1 MASETNWA
9 GNLRYRAQRLVEP
22 VTVDELADAI
32 VSSDRARVL
41 GTRHSFSDIADTTGV
56 HLSLARMVDVP
67 TFDRTTGTVSVP
79 AAMRYGELA
88 PWLHERGR
96 ALANL
101 ASLPHIS
108 VGGAVATGTHG
119 SGERIGSLATQVAAV
134 ELVDGTGAHV
144 RVARGDADFDGTV
157 VSLGALGAVVRLE
170 LDTVAAEPYGQTVY
184 EGIGWDAALDGF
196 DELQASGD
204 SVSLFT
210 TWRSADEIDQVW
222 VKSRRAAPDLRA
234 LGGRPADGA
243 RHPIPGV
250 DPRPATEQG
259 HVPGAWFDRLPHFRL
274 AFTPSAGDE
283 LQSEY
288 LLPRSELRE
297 AVAGLRG
304 LASRIAPVLLV
315 SEVRTVAADR
325 LWLSSAY
332 DTDVVAFH
340 FTWRRDEAAVGELL
354 PHIEAALPPSAR
366 PHWGKVFA
374 LPGREVRARYPRWSE
389 FAELRA
395 RRDPQGR
402 FANAWTGR
410 LGLT

>member
-22 VTVDELADAI
+22 VTVDELAETI
-32 VSSDRARVL
+32 VSADRVRVL

-56 HLSLARMVDVP
+56 HVSLARMVDVP
-67 TFDRTTGTVSVP
+67 TLDRATGVVSVP

-88 PWLHERGR
+88 PWLHDRGR

-108 VGGAVATGTHG
+108 VGGSVATGTHG
-119 SGERIGSLATQVAAV
+119 SGERIGSLATQVSAV
-134 ELVDGTGAHV
+134 ELVDGSGAHV
-144 RVARGDADFDGTV
+144 RVERGDPDFDGTV

-184 EGIGWDAALDGF
+184 EGIGWDAVLDGF
-196 DELQASGD
+196 DELQAAGD

-222 VKSRRAAPDLRA
+222 VKSRRDAPDLTA
-234 LGGRPADGA
+234 FGGRPADGA

-259 HVPGAWFDRLPHFRL
+259 HAPGAWFDRLPHFRL

-288 LLPRSELRE
+288 LVPRSEVRE
-297 AVAGLRG
+297 AVAALRG
-304 LASRIAPVLLV
+304 LAARLAPVLLV
-315 SEVRTVAADR
+315 AEVRTVAADR

-332 DTDVVAFH
+332 ETDVVAFH
-340 FTWRRDEAAVGELL
+340 FTWRRDEPAVGELL
-354 PHIEAALPPSAR
+354 PTVEAALPATAR
-366 PHWGKVFA
+366 PHWGKVFT
-374 LPGREVRARYPRWSE
+374 LPAADVRARYPQWTA

-395 RRDPQGR
+395 RRDPASR
-402 FANAWTGR
+402 FANAWTER
-410 LGLT
+410 LGLS